1 MERKESWE
9 YPAEVGEVA
18 IVNQP
23 DGQQLLSVADGSLQ
37 WNTVATESYV
47 AANSAPEPHQTLE
60 ALQMLVNSGVAQETL
75 EPMIRS
81 IIDSVINERQAEQPM
96 FEL

>member
-1 MERKESWE
+1 MERKASWE
-9 YPAEVGEVA
+9 MPTEVGEVA
-18 IVNQP
+18 IVNHP
-23 DGQQLLSVADGSLQ
+23 DGQLLSVADSSLQ
-37 WNTVATESYV
+37 WSRVATESYV
-47 AANSAPEPHQTLE
+47 AANSAPEPHQALE
-60 ALQMLVNSGVAQETL
+60 ALQMLVSSGVAQETL